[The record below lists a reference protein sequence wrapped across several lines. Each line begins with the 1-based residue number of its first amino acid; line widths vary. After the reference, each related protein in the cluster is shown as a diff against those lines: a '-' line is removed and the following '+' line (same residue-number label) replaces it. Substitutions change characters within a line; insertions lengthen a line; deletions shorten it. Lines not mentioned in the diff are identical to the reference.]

1 MAGMLGRP
9 VGVHDEDIDVDYPID
24 VDDEFWVCEDA
35 SQNLKQPENRPSR
48 LAAFIA
54 MLKLQQIVGYCLRTI
69 YAINKSKMML
79 NFNTVEA
86 QQHIVAELDS
96 GLNAWLD
103 MVPKQCVSSSRS
115 STRHAPN

>member
-1 MAGMLGRP
+1 MLGRP
-9 VGVHDEDIDVDYPID
+9 VGVHDEDIDVDYPAD
-24 VDDEFWVCEDA
+24 VDDEFWVCEDPT
-35 SQNLKQPENRPSR
+35 QNMKQPANRPSQ

-54 MLKLQQIVGYCLRTI
+54 LLKLQQIVGYCLRTI

-115 STRHAPN
+115 STRHAQN